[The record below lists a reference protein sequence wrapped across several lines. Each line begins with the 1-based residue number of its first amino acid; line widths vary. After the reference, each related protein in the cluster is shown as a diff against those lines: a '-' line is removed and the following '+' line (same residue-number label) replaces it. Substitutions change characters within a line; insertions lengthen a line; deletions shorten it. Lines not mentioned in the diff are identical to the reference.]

1 MSASPSGSAAPQ
13 GGGGRDQGPLKPGA
27 SWNGGEAFAT
37 DAGGW
42 QGARHVL
49 CIRLDNM
56 GDVLMSTP
64 AMRALREGGRRI
76 TLLASSAG
84 AALAPHLRDVDEVMC
99 YDAPWVKREGSTPE
113 RDRDAVRRVAA
124 LAADAAVIFTV
135 HSQSALPAAL
145 LCRLAGIPD
154 VLAYSRENPYQL
166 IKHWVREPEPHQV
179 RRHEVLRQL
188 KLVETVGARTV
199 DTRLGFTV
207 LERDRLS
214 LRRRLAGLGVTVER
228 GWIAVHGGASAASR
242 RYPAA
247 QLAQALEGL
256 AGEGR
261 RLLVLGGTEDEGLA
275 AELQRLR
282 SRVPDLLDVSG
293 QLTLGE
299 LGAAIEGASVMV
311 CNNSGPAHIA
321 AALGVP
327 IVELYALTNPQHT
340 PWQTPQR
347 VLNREVPCRFCYAS
361 VCAQGHQA
369 CLAGVAPIEVVN
381 AAREL
386 LALRHG

>member
-1 MSASPSGSAAPQ
+1 MTAAVDMEPAAASV
-13 GGGGRDQGPLKPGA
+13 
-27 SWNGGEAFAT
+27 
-37 DAGGW
+37 W
-42 QGARHVL
+42 QAARHIL

-84 AALAPHLRDVDEVMC
+84 AALAPHLRDVDEVVS
-99 YDAPWVKREGSTPE
+99 YDASWVKREGSTPE
-113 RDRDAVRRVAA
+113 GDREAVRRVAA
-124 LAADAAVIFTV
+124 LGADAAVIFTAY
-135 HSQSALPAAL
+135 SQSALPAAL
-145 LCRLAGIPD
+145 MCRLAGVPN

-166 IKHWVREPEPHQV
+166 ISHWVREPEPQQV

-207 LERDRLS
+207 FERDRLS
-214 LRRRLAGLGVTVER
+214 LRRRLARLGVTAER
-228 GWIAVHGGASAASR
+228 GWIAAHGGASASSR
-242 RYPAA
+242 RYPAV

-261 RLLVLGGTEDEGLA
+261 RLLLLGGAEDDGLA
-275 AELQRLR
+275 VELQRLR
-282 SRVPDLLDVSG
+282 SRLPGLLDLSG

-299 LGAAIEGASVMV
+299 LGAALEGAAVLV

-347 VLNREVPCRFCYAS
+347 VLNREVPCRFCYGS

-386 LALRHG
+386 LALRPG